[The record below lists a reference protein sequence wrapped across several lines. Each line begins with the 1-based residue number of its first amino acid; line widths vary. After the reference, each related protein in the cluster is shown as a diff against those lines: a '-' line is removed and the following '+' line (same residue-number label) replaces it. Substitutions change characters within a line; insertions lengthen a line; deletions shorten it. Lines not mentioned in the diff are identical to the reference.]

1 MNAPQ
6 LWWKAI
12 RPHAYSASVVPIA
25 IGGLYARATG
35 AEFSPV
41 RLGLTLMSGM
51 LLHTAANL
59 WNDYHDYQT
68 GVDHPGGGIGS
79 GVLVRGEMTAARCF
93 QGAALCAAL
102 GAAIGLWL
110 AWRVGWKLLGL
121 GGAGL
126 FGAWAYSAGP
136 LSPKHRALGEVWA
149 FLFMGVGLTL
159 GGYMAQTGTF
169 SWGAIAAGVPAG
181 LLMTLLLY
189 TNNLRDLASDRAVG
203 LRTLPMLFK
212 PVEAN
217 IVAGLFLIF
226 PFLFTGLMAGTRQL
240 PQGTLWCLL
249 ALPLALHRFHHIW
262 KGPVGHAD
270 VLGIARLHLA
280 FGLLFIWGLWV

>member
-1 MNAPQ
+1 MPAEDSGRKYS
-6 LWWKAI
+6 LASVSYT
-12 RPHAYSASVVPIA
+12 HLAYSASVVPIA

-79 GVLVRGEMTAARCF
+79 GVLVCGEMTAARCF
-93 QGAALCAAL
+93 QGATLCAAL

-169 SWGAIAAGVPAG
+169 SWRCV
-181 LLMTLLLY
+181 
-189 TNNLRDLASDRAVG
+189 
-203 LRTLPMLFK
+203 
-212 PVEAN
+212 
-217 IVAGLFLIF
+217 
-226 PFLFTGLMAGTRQL
+226 
-240 PQGTLWCLL
+240 
-249 ALPLALHRFHHIW
+249 
-262 KGPVGHAD
+262 
-270 VLGIARLHLA
+270 
-280 FGLLFIWGLWV
+280 

>member
-1 MNAPQ
+1 MG
-6 LWWKAI
+6 
-12 RPHAYSASVVPIA
+12 RPTFSVGTIH
-25 IGGLYARATG
+25 GGTG
-35 AEFSPV
+35 ANIVPDRCTIQV
-41 RLGLTLMSGM
+41 DRRLMPGE
-51 LLHTAANL
+51 TAAA
-59 WNDYHDYQT
+59 DVYKRQ
-68 GVDHPGGGIGS
+68 
-79 GVLVRGEMTAARCF
+79 
-93 QGAALCAAL
+93 
-102 GAAIGLWL
+102 
-110 AWRVGWKLLGL
+110 
-121 GGAGL
+121 
-126 FGAWAYSAGP
+126 AYSAGP

-189 TNNLRDLASDRAVG
+189 TNNLRDLASDRAAG

-226 PFLFTGLMAGTRQL
+226 PFFFTGLMAGTRQL

-249 ALPLALHRFHHIW
+249 TLPLALHLSLIHI
-262 KGPVGHAD
+262 
-270 VLGIARLHLA
+270 
-280 FGLLFIWGLWV
+280 